1 MTGPEGP
8 YIEGLKRE
16 YEQNRDNVWAD
27 PNIPH
32 EQKQPEVDR
41 LWREFDQRRTAA
53 REGYLVPE
61 PEAVGGGTPARW
73 PAMPFRKRRRP
84 WK

>member
-1 MTGPEGP
+1 MPGLEGP

-16 YEQNRDNVWAD
+16 YEQNRDSVWAD

-32 EQKQPEVDR
+32 GQKQPEVER
-41 LWREFDQRRTAA
+41 LWREFDQRRAEA
-53 REGYLVPE
+53 RGDYPQQPE
-61 PEAVGGGTPARW
+61 PVQVERGR
-73 PAMPFRKRRRP
+73 PFIPRKRRPP